1 MSRTLLFFV
10 LLVAFYSATGQN
22 IPLWGTI
29 VNALPAQQ
37 YAGKKFRI
45 EAAVKV
51 SLIDNDAHAEIW
63 ARVDRT
69 NKKTGFFNN
78 MMDKP
83 IQSSEW
89 KVYTQQGKIDKD
101 AEWLVFGGMYH
112 KKGIFYFDDFKLF
125 IENKEGVMEE
135 VPLING
141 GFEQDSIFSNK
152 SWGHNKLNNLF
163 SFSISTEDFFTG
175 KQSCKVDG
183 SKLGKSGEYGNNDS
197 TGKYVTVNGIKIYY
211 EEYLP
216 TGQAGGQGQPL
227 LLLHG
232 NSKSIN
238 SFRLQIPELS
248 KSYHIYAIDTRGHGK
263 SGDDGKTYT
272 YDLFADDMNALLDHL
287 HLDSV
292 NILGWSDGGNTGLIM
307 AMKYPKKVKKLVTMG
322 AVIFI
327 DKTVVDK
334 WVFKTLNKEKKDLIN
349 DSSSFAPGRLRRI
362 ELLLTEPKH
371 TFEELKKITCPVLVM
386 AGDKDIVREEHTKGI
401 AANIPKGT
409 LLIAPKATHELPWED
424 AKTFNKAVL
433 EFLNH

>member
-1 MSRTLLFFV
+1 MKRHLISILL
-10 LLVAFYSATGQN
+10 LISATTVMAQN

-51 SLIDNDAHAEIW
+51 TLIDKDANAEIW
-63 ARVDRT
+63 VRVDRA
-69 NKKTGFFNN
+69 NKKMGFFNN

-83 IQSSEW
+83 IQTAEW
-89 KVYTQQGKIDKD
+89 KVYTQSGKIDKD

-125 IENKEGVMEE
+125 IENKEGTMEE
-135 VPLING
+135 VPLKNG
-141 GFEQDSIFSNK
+141 GFEEDSIFSNR
-152 SWGHNKLNNLF
+152 SWGHNKLNNLYDF
-163 SFSISTEDFFTG
+163 SVSSDEFYTG
-175 KQSCKVDG
+175 KRSCRVDG
-183 SKLGKSGEYGNNDS
+183 SKMARSTAYGDNDS
-197 TGKYVTVNGIKIYY
+197 SGKYTNINGITMYY
-211 EEYLP
+211 EEY
-216 TGQAGGQGQPL
+216 GQGEPL

-232 NSKSIN
+232 NSESIN

-248 KSYHIYAIDTRGHGK
+248 KQFHVYAIDTRGHGK
-263 SGDDGKTYT
+263 SGDDGKRYT

-287 HLDSV
+287 HLDNV

-307 AMKYPKKVKKLVTMG
+307 AMKYPKKVKKLITMG

-334 WVFKTLNKEKKDLIN
+334 WVFKTLLKEKKELLH
-349 DSSSFAPGRLRRI
+349 DSSAFAAGRLRRI

-371 TFEELKKITCPVLVM
+371 TYEELKQIECPVLVM
-386 AGDKDIVREEHTKGI
+386 AGEKDVVREEHTRGI
-401 AANIPKGT
+401 AGNISRST
-409 LLIAPKATHELPWED
+409 LLIVSKATHELPWED
-424 AKTFNKAVL
+424 AKAFNQAVL
-433 EFLNH
+433 QFLLH

>member
-1 MSRTLLFFV
+1 MKRHLISILL
-10 LLVAFYSATGQN
+10 LISATTVMAQN

-51 SLIDNDAHAEIW
+51 TLIDKDANAEIW
-63 ARVDRT
+63 VRVDRA
-69 NKKTGFFNN
+69 NKKMGFFNN

-83 IQSSEW
+83 IQTAEW
-89 KVYTQQGKIDKD
+89 KVYTQSGKIDKD

-125 IENKEGVMEE
+125 IENKEGTMEE
-135 VPLING
+135 VPLKNG
-141 GFEQDSIFSNK
+141 GFEEDSIFSNR
-152 SWGHNKLNNLF
+152 SWGYNKLNNLYDF
-163 SFSISTEDFFTG
+163 SVSSDEFYTG
-175 KQSCKVDG
+175 KRSCRVDG
-183 SKLGKSGEYGNNDS
+183 SKMARSTAYGDNDS
-197 TGKYVTVNGIKIYY
+197 SGKYANINGITMYY
-211 EEYLP
+211 EEY
-216 TGQAGGQGQPL
+216 GQGEPL

-232 NSKSIN
+232 NSESIN

-248 KSYHIYAIDTRGHGK
+248 KQFHVYAIDTRGHGK
-263 SGDDGKTYT
+263 SGDDGKRYT

-287 HLDSV
+287 HLDNV

-307 AMKYPKKVKKLVTMG
+307 AMKYPKKVKKLITMG

-334 WVFKTLNKEKKDLIN
+334 WVFKTLLKEKKELLH
-349 DSSSFAPGRLRRI
+349 DSSAFAAGRLRRI

-371 TFEELKKITCPVLVM
+371 TYEELKQIECPVLVM
-386 AGDKDIVREEHTKGI
+386 AGEKDVVREEHTRGI
-401 AANIPKGT
+401 AGNISRST
-409 LLIAPKATHELPWED
+409 LLIVPKATHEFPWED
-424 AKTFNKAVL
+424 AKAFNQAVL
-433 EFLNH
+433 QFLLH

>member
-1 MSRTLLFFV
+1 MKHNLIAVV
-10 LLVAFYSATGQN
+10 LLIAAHTSLSQN

-29 VNALPAQQ
+29 VNVIPAQQ
-37 YAGKKFRI
+37 YAGKKFKI

-51 SLIDNDAHAEIW
+51 TLIDKDANAEIW
-63 ARVDRT
+63 ARVDRA

-125 IENKEGVMEE
+125 IENKDGIMEQ
-135 VPLING
+135 VPLVNG
-141 GFEQDSIFSNK
+141 GFEQDSLFTNK
-152 SWGHNKLNNLF
+152 SWGHNKLNTNF
-163 SFSISTEDFFTG
+163 SFSISTDEFFNG
-175 KQSCKVDG
+175 KQSCRVDG
-183 SKLGKSGEYGNNDS
+183 SKLAKSTEYGDNDS
-197 TGKYVTVNGIKIYY
+197 TGKFATVNGIKIYY
-211 EEYLP
+211 EEY
-216 TGQAGGQGQPL
+216 GQGQPL

-232 NSKSIN
+232 NSESIN
-238 SFRLQIPELS
+238 SFKLQIPELS
-248 KSYHIYAIDTRGHGK
+248 KSYHVYAIDTRGHGK
-263 SGDDGKTYT
+263 SGDDGKNYT
-272 YDLFADDMNALLDHL
+272 YDLFADDMNALLNEL

-307 AMKYPKKVKKLVTMG
+307 AMKYPKKVKKLITMG

-334 WVFKTLNKEKKDLIN
+334 WVFKILKKEKKDLIG
-349 DSSSFAPGRLRRI
+349 DSSSFALGRLRRI

-371 TFEELKKITCPVLVM
+371 TFEELKQISCPVLVM

-409 LLIAPKATHELPWED
+409 LLIVPKATHELPWED
-424 AKTFNKAVL
+424 AKAFNTAVL
-433 EFLNH
+433 EFLKQ